1 MQYRRFAFLV
11 ILTLSLALS
20 SSGCFFSGG
29 VTTINKKTSALG
41 SGFLSAT
48 ERNGQWAS
56 SGPPPTVG
64 AVTEQ
69 KLYRRLDKTG
79 IFSVGYLGN
88 VYELA
93 DPYSPRRYRVAAI
106 REVGTDTE
114 GNATIHYYEVEFDP
128 VSNEQGQ

>member
-11 ILTLSLALS
+11 VYTLFFAVTT
-20 SSGCFFSGG
+20 SGCFFSGG
-29 VTTINKKTSALG
+29 VTTINKQTRALG

-48 ERNGQWAS
+48 ERSGQWDS
-56 SGPPPTVG
+56 QGPPPKVG
-64 AVTEQ
+64 EISERQ
-69 KLYRRLDKTG
+69 LYRKLEKTG
-79 IFSVGYLGN
+79 IFSVGYFGN

-114 GNATIHYYEVEFDP
+114 GNATVHYYEVEFDP
-128 VSNEQGQ
+128 VSNQSGR